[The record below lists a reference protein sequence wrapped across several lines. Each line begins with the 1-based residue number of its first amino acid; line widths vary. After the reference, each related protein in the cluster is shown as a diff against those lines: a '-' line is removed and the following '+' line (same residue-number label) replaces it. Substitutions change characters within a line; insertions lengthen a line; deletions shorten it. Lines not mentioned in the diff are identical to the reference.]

1 MAQAVH
7 QSGQMRRGASG
18 GGRASDS
25 IAVAGQRPARWG
37 WAIRR
42 KSLEGE
48 GGADPLVVGL
58 SAEMSEGD

>member
-1 MAQAVH
+1 
-7 QSGQMRRGASG
+7 MRRGASG